1 MPVRVY
7 RCSHCG
13 REVLVRAPG
22 PLSEA
27 EVQRRIE
34 EEMRPAM
41 RGPGGHRDPSIRLR
55 DYIWEGVS
63 ATREFVPR
71 DRLPER
77 CPVCRRRTLE
87 VTRTIEG

>member
-1 MPVRVY
+1 MPVEVY

-27 EVQRRIE
+27 EIRRRVA
-34 EEMRPAM
+34 EEMRPPAG
-41 RGPGGHRDPSIRLR
+41 GPQGQRDVSTRLR

-63 ATREFVPR
+63 ATREPVPR
-71 DRLPER
+71 DRLPDR
-77 CPVCRRRTLE
+77 CPACRRTTLEADRTLE
-87 VTRTIEG
+87 G